1 MNLRGHL
8 AIIFEL
14 HYQRET
20 LNMKKILGCIL
31 VSTFILASCGGGGD
45 EECDFTRVNTAPV
58 FTTDNVILW
67 QENQTTEVTINAF
80 DADGDRLNF
89 DINGNEDGGQFTNGS
104 TSFNSEYLLSID
116 RVTGVVT
123 FNEAPD
129 YENPVDGDDDNIYR
143 IHVTVD
149 DDSFCNTDRALG
161 VDTEIFQI
169 KVINDPTDDDY
180 ETWSWW
186 DGNLIKNN
194 DYAPYDKH
202 LKSYGLIVAGLPD
215 VTEDFMKKIGD
226 IVNATFRRQS
236 VTNDPD
242 RNLFLGNIVYF
253 QALQRVGAIGISSYD
268 PPLNETNY
276 PGWDFVNDNYI
287 VTDFIWEATQNSP
300 EEAKTNTAQVNA
312 IVKPL
317 LHTITLMLE
326 KTFSAWSY
334 EDPSSRLVLAM
345 NEAINGGYYDPT
357 GKFGDLSETDPIAYK
372 RAISEDFAY
381 WMIYTAW
388 GSYSSFLPGDSPEW
402 TIETLDE
409 MESNIP
415 LAYALY
421 DDYVYRAFGNPI
433 RNLEALTFFEEE

>member
-1 MNLRGHL
+1 
-8 AIIFEL
+8 
-14 HYQRET
+14 
-20 LNMKKILGCIL
+20 MKKVLGYIL
-31 VSTFILASCGGGGD
+31 VSTFILASCSGGGD
-45 EECDFTRVNTAPV
+45 DDNVKCDFTSVNTAPV

-67 QENQTTEVTINAF
+67 YENETTEVTINAF

-89 DINGNEDGGQFTNGS
+89 EIEINANDDGGQFTNGS
-104 TSFNSEYLLSID
+104 TFFNSQYLININ

-129 YENPVDGDDDNIYR
+129 YENPMDNDDDNIYR
-143 IHVTVD
+143 INVIVED
-149 DDSFCNTDRALG
+149 ESVCNTDRAIG
-161 VDTEIFQI
+161 VATEIFQI
-169 KVINDPTDDDY
+169 KVVNDPTDD

-226 IVNATFRRQS
+226 IVNATFGRNS
-236 VTNDPD
+236 VTSDPD
-242 RNLFLGNIVYF
+242 RNLLLGNIVYF
-253 QALQRVGAIGISSYD
+253 QALQRVGATGMSSYD
-268 PPLNETNY
+268 PPLNEANY
-276 PGWDFVNDNYI
+276 PGWDYVNDNYI
-287 VTDFIWEATQNSP
+287 VTDFIWEATQNSS
-300 EEAKTNTAQVNA
+300 EEAKTNVAQVNA
-312 IVKPL
+312 IIKPL
-317 LHTITLMLE
+317 IHTITLMLE
-326 KTFSAWSY
+326 KTFSEWSY
-334 EDPSSRLVLAM
+334 EDPSSQLVLAM

-357 GKFGDLSETDPIAYK
+357 GKFGDLSETDSIAYK
-372 RAISEDFAY
+372 RAIAEDFAY

-409 MESNIP
+409 MESNTP

-421 DDYVYRAFGNPI
+421 DDYILRILSNPI
-433 RNLEALTFFEEE
+433 RDLEALTFD

>member
-1 MNLRGHL
+1 
-8 AIIFEL
+8 
-14 HYQRET
+14 
-20 LNMKKILGCIL
+20 MKKALGYIL
-31 VSTFILASCGGGGD
+31 VSTFILASCSGGGD
-45 EECDFTRVNTAPV
+45 DAECDFTRVNTAPV

-67 QENQTTEVTINAF
+67 YENETTEVTINAF

-89 DINGNEDGGQFTNGS
+89 GIEINANDDGGQFTNGS
-104 TSFNSEYLLSID
+104 TFFNSQYLININ

-129 YENPVDGDDDNIYR
+129 YENPMDNDDDNIYR
-143 IHVTVD
+143 INVIVED
-149 DDSFCNTDRALG
+149 ESVCNTDRAIG
-161 VDTEIFQI
+161 VATEIFQI
-169 KVINDPTDDDY
+169 KVVNDPTDD

-226 IVNATFRRQS
+226 IVNATFGRNS
-236 VTNDPD
+236 VTSDPD
-242 RNLFLGNIVYF
+242 RNLLLGNIVYF
-253 QALQRVGAIGISSYD
+253 QALQRVGATGMSSYD
-268 PPLNETNY
+268 PPLNEANY
-276 PGWDFVNDNYI
+276 PGWDYVNDNYI
-287 VTDFIWEATQNSP
+287 VTDFIWEATQNSS
-300 EEAKTNTAQVNA
+300 EEAKTNVAQANA
-312 IVKPL
+312 IIKPL
-317 LHTITLMLE
+317 IHTITLMLE
-326 KTFSAWSY
+326 KTFSEWSY
-334 EDPSSRLVLAM
+334 EDPSSQLVLAM

-357 GKFGDLSETDPIAYK
+357 GKFGDLSETDSIAYK
-372 RAISEDFAY
+372 RAIAEDFAY

-409 MESNIP
+409 MESNTP

-421 DDYVYRAFGNPI
+421 DDYILRILSNPI
-433 RNLEALTFFEEE
+433 RDLEALTFD

>member
-1 MNLRGHL
+1 
-8 AIIFEL
+8 
-14 HYQRET
+14 
-20 LNMKKILGCIL
+20 MKKALGYIL
-31 VSTFILASCGGGGD
+31 VSTFILASCSGGGD
-45 EECDFTRVNTAPV
+45 DAECDFTRVNTAPV

-67 QENQTTEVTINAF
+67 YENETTEVTINAF

-89 DINGNEDGGQFTNGS
+89 GIEINANDDGGQFTNGS
-104 TSFNSEYLLSID
+104 TFFNSQYLININ

-129 YENPVDGDDDNIYR
+129 YENPMDNDDDNIYR
-143 IHVTVD
+143 INVIVED
-149 DDSFCNTDRALG
+149 ESVCNTDRAIG
-161 VDTEIFQI
+161 VATEIFQI
-169 KVINDPTDDDY
+169 KVVNDPTDD

-226 IVNATFRRQS
+226 IVNATFGRNS
-236 VTNDPD
+236 VTSDPD
-242 RNLFLGNIVYF
+242 RNLLLGNIVYF
-253 QALQRVGAIGISSYD
+253 QALQRVGATGMSSYD
-268 PPLNETNY
+268 PPLNEANY
-276 PGWDFVNDNYI
+276 PGWDYVNDNYI
-287 VTDFIWEATQNSP
+287 VTDFIWEATQNSS
-300 EEAKTNTAQVNA
+300 EEAKTNVAQVNA
-312 IVKPL
+312 IIKPL
-317 LHTITLMLE
+317 IHTITLMLE
-326 KTFSAWSY
+326 KTFSEWSY
-334 EDPSSRLVLAM
+334 EDPSSQLVLAM

-357 GKFGDLSETDPIAYK
+357 GKFGDLSETDSIAYK
-372 RAISEDFAY
+372 RAIAEDFAY

-409 MESNIP
+409 MESNTP

-421 DDYVYRAFGNPI
+421 DDYILRILGNPI
-433 RNLEALTFFEEE
+433 RYLEALTSFEEE

>member
-1 MNLRGHL
+1 
-8 AIIFEL
+8 
-14 HYQRET
+14 
-20 LNMKKILGCIL
+20 MKKALGYIL
-31 VSTFILASCGGGGD
+31 VSTFILASCSGGGD
-45 EECDFTRVNTAPV
+45 DAECDFTRVNTAPV

-67 QENQTTEVTINAF
+67 YENETTEVTINAF

-89 DINGNEDGGQFTNGS
+89 GIEINANDDGGQFTNGS
-104 TSFNSEYLLSID
+104 TFFNSQYLININ

-129 YENPVDGDDDNIYR
+129 YENPMDNDNDNIYR
-143 IHVTVD
+143 INVIVED
-149 DDSFCNTDRALG
+149 ESVCNTDRAIG
-161 VDTEIFQI
+161 VATEIFQI
-169 KVINDPTDDDY
+169 KVVNDPTDD

-226 IVNATFRRQS
+226 IVNATFGRNS
-236 VTNDPD
+236 VTSDPD
-242 RNLFLGNIVYF
+242 RNLLLGNIVYF
-253 QALQRVGAIGISSYD
+253 QALQRVGATGMSSYD
-268 PPLNETNY
+268 PPLNEANY
-276 PGWDFVNDNYI
+276 PGWDYVNDNYI
-287 VTDFIWEATQNSP
+287 VTDFIWEATQNSS
-300 EEAKTNTAQVNA
+300 EEAKTNVAQVNA
-312 IVKPL
+312 IIKPL
-317 LHTITLMLE
+317 IHTITLMLE
-326 KTFSAWSY
+326 KTFSEWSY
-334 EDPSSRLVLAM
+334 EDPSSQLVLAM

-357 GKFGDLSETDPIAYK
+357 GKFGDLSETDSIAYK
-372 RAISEDFAY
+372 RAIAEDFAY

-409 MESNIP
+409 MESNTP

-421 DDYVYRAFGNPI
+421 DDYILRILSNPI
-433 RNLEALTFFEEE
+433 RDLEALTFD

>member
-1 MNLRGHL
+1 
-8 AIIFEL
+8 
-14 HYQRET
+14 
-20 LNMKKILGCIL
+20 MKKVLGYIL
-31 VSTFILASCGGGGD
+31 VSTFILASCSGGGD
-45 EECDFTRVNTAPV
+45 DDNVKCDFTSVNTAPV

-67 QENQTTEVTINAF
+67 YENETTEVTINAF

-89 DINGNEDGGQFTNGS
+89 EIEINANDDGGQFTNGS
-104 TSFNSEYLLSID
+104 TFFNSQYLININ

-129 YENPVDGDDDNIYR
+129 YENPMDNDDNNIYR
-143 IHVTVD
+143 INVIVED
-149 DDSFCNTDRALG
+149 ESVCNTDRAIG
-161 VDTEIFQI
+161 VATEIFQI
-169 KVINDPTDDDY
+169 KVVNDPTDD

-226 IVNATFRRQS
+226 IVNATFGRNS
-236 VTNDPD
+236 VTSDPD
-242 RNLFLGNIVYF
+242 RNLLLGNIVYF
-253 QALQRVGAIGISSYD
+253 QALQRVGATGMSSYD
-268 PPLNETNY
+268 PPLNEANY
-276 PGWDFVNDNYI
+276 PGWDYVNDNYI
-287 VTDFIWEATQNSP
+287 VTDFIWEATQNSS
-300 EEAKTNTAQVNA
+300 EEAKTNVAQANA
-312 IVKPL
+312 IIKPL
-317 LHTITLMLE
+317 IHTITLMLE
-326 KTFSAWSY
+326 KTFSEWSY
-334 EDPSSRLVLAM
+334 EDPSSQLVLAM

-357 GKFGDLSETDPIAYK
+357 GKFGDLSETDSIAYK
-372 RAISEDFAY
+372 RAIAEDFAY

-409 MESNIP
+409 MESNTP

-421 DDYVYRAFGNPI
+421 DDYILRILGNPI
-433 RNLEALTFFEEE
+433 RYLEALTSFEEE

>member
-1 MNLRGHL
+1 
-8 AIIFEL
+8 
-14 HYQRET
+14 
-20 LNMKKILGCIL
+20 MKKILGCIL

-45 EECDFTRVNTAPV
+45 EECDFTRVNSAPA

-67 QENQTTEVTINAF
+67 QENQTTEVTINVF

-104 TSFNSEYLLSID
+104 TFFNSEYLISID

-123 FNEAPD
+123 FNEPPD
-129 YENPVDGDDDNIYR
+129 YENPVDNDDDNIYR
-143 IHVTVD
+143 IHVTVED
-149 DDSFCNTDRALG
+149 ESFCNTDRALG
-161 VDTEIFQI
+161 VATEIFQI
-169 KVINDPTDDDY
+169 KVINDPTDD

-215 VTEDFMKKIGD
+215 VTEDFMKKIGK
-226 IVNATFRRQS
+226 IVNATLRRDS
-236 VTNDPD
+236 VTSDPD
-242 RNLFLGNIVYF
+242 RNSLLGNIVYY
-253 QALQRVGAIGISSYD
+253 QALQRVGATGMSSYD

-276 PGWDFVNDNYI
+276 PGWDFINDNYI
-287 VTDFIWEATQNSP
+287 VTDFIWEATQNSS
-300 EEAKTNTAQVNA
+300 EEAKTNVAQVNA
-312 IVKPL
+312 IIKPL
-317 LHTITLMLE
+317 IHTITLMLE
-326 KTFSAWSY
+326 KTFSEWSY
-334 EDPSSRLVLAM
+334 EDPSSQLVLAM

-357 GKFGDLSETDPIAYK
+357 GKFGDLLETDPIAYK
-372 RAISEDFAY
+372 RAIAEDFAY
-381 WMIYTAW
+381 LMIYTAW

-409 MESNIP
+409 MESNTP

-421 DDYVYRAFGNPI
+421 DYYVYRILGNPI
-433 RNLEALTFFEEE
+433 RDLEALTFFEEE

>member
-1 MNLRGHL
+1 
-8 AIIFEL
+8 
-14 HYQRET
+14 
-20 LNMKKILGCIL
+20 
-31 VSTFILASCGGGGD
+31 
-45 EECDFTRVNTAPV
+45 
-58 FTTDNVILW
+58 
-67 QENQTTEVTINAF
+67 
-80 DADGDRLNF
+80 
-89 DINGNEDGGQFTNGS
+89 
-104 TSFNSEYLLSID
+104 
-116 RVTGVVT
+116 
-123 FNEAPD
+123 
-129 YENPVDGDDDNIYR
+129 
-143 IHVTVD
+143 
-149 DDSFCNTDRALG
+149 
-161 VDTEIFQI
+161 
-169 KVINDPTDDDY
+169 
-180 ETWSWW
+180 WSWW

-253 QALQRVGAIGISSYD
+253 QALQRAGAIGISSYD

-326 KTFSAWSY
+326 KTFYEWSY
-334 EDPSSRLVLAM
+334 EDPSSQLVLAM

-357 GKFGDLSETDPIAYK
+357 GKFGDLSETDSIAYK
-372 RAISEDFAY
+372 RAIAEDFAY

-421 DDYVYRAFGNPI
+421 DDYVYRILSNPI
-433 RNLEALTFFEEE
+433 RELEALTFFEEE

>member
-1 MNLRGHL
+1 
-8 AIIFEL
+8 
-14 HYQRET
+14 
-20 LNMKKILGCIL
+20 MKNKLFL
-31 VSTFILASCGGGGD
+31 ILATVLILQGCGGGGD

-226 IVNATFRRQS
+226 
-236 VTNDPD
+236 
-242 RNLFLGNIVYF
+242 
-253 QALQRVGAIGISSYD
+253 
-268 PPLNETNY
+268 
-276 PGWDFVNDNYI
+276 
-287 VTDFIWEATQNSP
+287 
-300 EEAKTNTAQVNA
+300 
-312 IVKPL
+312 
-317 LHTITLMLE
+317 
-326 KTFSAWSY
+326 
-334 EDPSSRLVLAM
+334 
-345 NEAINGGYYDPT
+345 
-357 GKFGDLSETDPIAYK
+357 
-372 RAISEDFAY
+372 
-381 WMIYTAW
+381 
-388 GSYSSFLPGDSPEW
+388 
-402 TIETLDE
+402 
-409 MESNIP
+409 
-415 LAYALY
+415 
-421 DDYVYRAFGNPI
+421 
-433 RNLEALTFFEEE
+433 

>member
-1 MNLRGHL
+1 
-8 AIIFEL
+8 
-14 HYQRET
+14 
-20 LNMKKILGCIL
+20 MKKVLGYIL
-31 VSTFILASCGGGGD
+31 VSTFILASCSGGGD
-45 EECDFTRVNTAPV
+45 DDNVKCDFTSVNTAPV

-67 QENQTTEVTINAF
+67 YENETTEVTINAF

-89 DINGNEDGGQFTNGS
+89 EIEINANDDGGQFTNGS
-104 TSFNSEYLLSID
+104 TFFNSQYLININ

-129 YENPVDGDDDNIYR
+129 YENPMDNDDDNIYR
-143 IHVTVD
+143 INVIVED
-149 DDSFCNTDRALG
+149 ESVCNTDRAIG
-161 VDTEIFQI
+161 VATEIFQI
-169 KVINDPTDDDY
+169 KVVNDPTDD

-226 IVNATFRRQS
+226 IVNATFGRNS
-236 VTNDPD
+236 VTSDPD
-242 RNLFLGNIVYF
+242 RNLLLGNIVYF
-253 QALQRVGAIGISSYD
+253 QALQRVGATGMSSYD
-268 PPLNETNY
+268 PPLNEANY
-276 PGWDFVNDNYI
+276 PGWDYVNDNYI
-287 VTDFIWEATQNSP
+287 VTDFIWEATQNSS
-300 EEAKTNTAQVNA
+300 EEAKTNVAQANA
-312 IVKPL
+312 IIKPL
-317 LHTITLMLE
+317 IHTITLMLE
-326 KTFSAWSY
+326 KTFSEWSY
-334 EDPSSRLVLAM
+334 EDPSSQLVLAM

-357 GKFGDLSETDPIAYK
+357 GKFGDLSETDSIAYK
-372 RAISEDFAY
+372 RAIAEDFAY

-409 MESNIP
+409 MESNTP

-421 DDYVYRAFGNPI
+421 DDYILRILSNPI
-433 RNLEALTFFEEE
+433 RDLEALTFD

>member
-1 MNLRGHL
+1 
-8 AIIFEL
+8 
-14 HYQRET
+14 
-20 LNMKKILGCIL
+20 MKKALGYIL
-31 VSTFILASCGGGGD
+31 VSTFILASCSGGGD
-45 EECDFTRVNTAPV
+45 DAECDFTRVNTAPV

-67 QENQTTEVTINAF
+67 YENETTEVTINAF

-89 DINGNEDGGQFTNGS
+89 EIEINANDDGGQFTNGS
-104 TSFNSEYLLSID
+104 TFFNSQYLININ

-129 YENPVDGDDDNIYR
+129 YENPMDNDDDNIYR
-143 IHVTVD
+143 INVIVED
-149 DDSFCNTDRALG
+149 ESVCNTDRAIG
-161 VDTEIFQI
+161 VATEIFQI
-169 KVINDPTDDDY
+169 KVVNDPTDD

-226 IVNATFRRQS
+226 IVNATFGRNS
-236 VTNDPD
+236 VTSDPD
-242 RNLFLGNIVYF
+242 RNLLLGNIVYF
-253 QALQRVGAIGISSYD
+253 QALQRVGATGMSSYD
-268 PPLNETNY
+268 PPLNEANY
-276 PGWDFVNDNYI
+276 PGWDYVNDNYI
-287 VTDFIWEATQNSP
+287 VTDFIWEATQNSS
-300 EEAKTNTAQVNA
+300 EEAKTNVAQVNA
-312 IVKPL
+312 IIKPL
-317 LHTITLMLE
+317 IHTITLMLE
-326 KTFSAWSY
+326 KTFSEWSY
-334 EDPSSRLVLAM
+334 EDPSSQLVLAM

-357 GKFGDLSETDPIAYK
+357 GKFGDLSETDSIAYK
-372 RAISEDFAY
+372 RAIAEDFAY

-409 MESNIP
+409 MESNTP

-421 DDYVYRAFGNPI
+421 DDYILRILSNPI
-433 RNLEALTFFEEE
+433 RDLEALTFD

>member
-1 MNLRGHL
+1 
-8 AIIFEL
+8 
-14 HYQRET
+14 
-20 LNMKKILGCIL
+20 MKKALGYIL
-31 VSTFILASCGGGGD
+31 VSTFILASCSGGGD
-45 EECDFTRVNTAPV
+45 DAECDFTRVNTAPV

-67 QENQTTEVTINAF
+67 YENETTEVTINAF

-89 DINGNEDGGQFTNGS
+89 GIEINANDDGGQFTNGS
-104 TSFNSEYLLSID
+104 TFFNSQYLININ

-129 YENPVDGDDDNIYR
+129 YENPMDNDDDNIYR
-143 IHVTVD
+143 INVIVED
-149 DDSFCNTDRALG
+149 ESVCNTDRAIG
-161 VDTEIFQI
+161 VATEIFQI
-169 KVINDPTDDDY
+169 KVVNDPTDD

-226 IVNATFRRQS
+226 IVNATFGRNS
-236 VTNDPD
+236 VTSDPD
-242 RNLFLGNIVYF
+242 RNLLLGNIVYF
-253 QALQRVGAIGISSYD
+253 QALQRVGATGMSSYD
-268 PPLNETNY
+268 PPLNEANY
-276 PGWDFVNDNYI
+276 PGWDYVNDNYI
-287 VTDFIWEATQNSP
+287 VTDFIWEATQNSS
-300 EEAKTNTAQVNA
+300 EEAKTNVAQVNA
-312 IVKPL
+312 IIKPL
-317 LHTITLMLE
+317 IHTITLMLE
-326 KTFSAWSY
+326 KTFSEWSY
-334 EDPSSRLVLAM
+334 EDPSSQLVLAM

-357 GKFGDLSETDPIAYK
+357 GKFGDLSETDSIAYK
-372 RAISEDFAY
+372 RAIAEDFAY

-409 MESNIP
+409 MESNTP

-421 DDYVYRAFGNPI
+421 DDYILRILSNPI
-433 RNLEALTFFEEE
+433 RDLEALTFD

>member
-1 MNLRGHL
+1 
-8 AIIFEL
+8 
-14 HYQRET
+14 
-20 LNMKKILGCIL
+20 MKKVLGYIL
-31 VSTFILASCGGGGD
+31 VSTFILASCSGGGD
-45 EECDFTRVNTAPV
+45 DAECDFTRVNTAPV

-67 QENQTTEVTINAF
+67 YENETTEVTINAF

-89 DINGNEDGGQFTNGS
+89 GIEINANDDGGQFTNGS
-104 TSFNSEYLLSID
+104 TFFNSQYLISIN

-129 YENPVDGDDDNIYR
+129 YENPMDNDDDNIYR
-143 IHVTVD
+143 INVIVED
-149 DDSFCNTDRALG
+149 ESVCNTDRAIG
-161 VDTEIFQI
+161 VATEIFQI
-169 KVINDPTDDDY
+169 KVVNDPTDD

-226 IVNATFRRQS
+226 IVNATFGRNS
-236 VTNDPD
+236 VTSDPD
-242 RNLFLGNIVYF
+242 RNLLLGNIVYF
-253 QALQRVGAIGISSYD
+253 QALQRVGATGMSSYD
-268 PPLNETNY
+268 PPLNEANY
-276 PGWDFVNDNYI
+276 PGWDYVNDNYI
-287 VTDFIWEATQNSP
+287 VTDFIWEATQNSS
-300 EEAKTNTAQVNA
+300 EEAKTNVAQANA
-312 IVKPL
+312 IIKPL
-317 LHTITLMLE
+317 IHTITLMLE
-326 KTFSAWSY
+326 KTFSEWSY
-334 EDPSSRLVLAM
+334 EDPSSQLVLAM

-357 GKFGDLSETDPIAYK
+357 GKFGDLSETDSIAYK
-372 RAISEDFAY
+372 RAIAEDFAY

-409 MESNIP
+409 MESNTP

-421 DDYVYRAFGNPI
+421 DDYIYRILGNPI
-433 RNLEALTFFEEE
+433 RYLEALTSFEEE

>member
-1 MNLRGHL
+1 
-8 AIIFEL
+8 
-14 HYQRET
+14 
-20 LNMKKILGCIL
+20 MKKILGYTLI
-31 VSTFILASCGGGGD
+31 STFILSSCSSGED
-45 EECDFTRVNTAPV
+45 DLYFECDVTSLNTAPV
-58 FTTDNVILW
+58 FTTGNVILW
-67 QENQTTEVTINAF
+67 QENQTTDVTIGAF
-80 DADGDRLNF
+80 DADGDRLSF
-89 DINGNEDGGQFTNGS
+89 DINGNEDGGEFTNNS
-104 TSFNSEYLLSID
+104 TFANAQYLIRID

-123 FNEAPD
+123 FNQPPD
-129 YENPVDGDDDNIYR
+129 YENPVDTDDDNIYR

-149 DDSFCNTDRALG
+149 DNDVCNTDGAIG
-161 VDTEIFQI
+161 EATEIFQI
-169 KVINDPTDDDY
+169 KVINDPTDDDD

-194 DYAPYDKH
+194 DYAPYEKH

-215 VTEDFMKKIGD
+215 VSDDFLKKIGK
-226 IVNATFRRQS
+226 IVNATLRRQS
-236 VTNDPD
+236 ATSDAD
-242 RNLFLGNIVYF
+242 RNLFLRNIVQF
-253 QALQRVGAIGISSYD
+253 QALQRVGATGISSYD

-276 PGWDFVNDNYI
+276 PGLDYVNYSYI
-287 VTDFIWEATQNSP
+287 VTDFIWEATKNSP

-326 KTFSAWSY
+326 KIFPEWSY

-345 NEAINGGYYDPT
+345 NEAVNGGYYDPT

-372 RAISEDFAY
+372 RAIAEDFAY

-388 GSYSSFLPGDSPEW
+388 GSYSSFLPGDSPVW

-433 RNLEALTFFEEE
+433 RDLEALTFDFTEEK

>member
-1 MNLRGHL
+1 
-8 AIIFEL
+8 
-14 HYQRET
+14 
-20 LNMKKILGCIL
+20 MKKVLGYIL
-31 VSTFILASCGGGGD
+31 VSTFILASCSGGGD
-45 EECDFTRVNTAPV
+45 DDNVKCDFTSVNTAPV

-67 QENQTTEVTINAF
+67 YENETTEVTINAF

-89 DINGNEDGGQFTNGS
+89 GIEINANDDGGQFTNGS
-104 TSFNSEYLLSID
+104 TFFNSQYLININ

-129 YENPVDGDDDNIYR
+129 YENPMDNDDDNIYR
-143 IHVTVD
+143 INVIVED
-149 DDSFCNTDRALG
+149 ESVCNTDRAIG
-161 VDTEIFQI
+161 VATEIFQI
-169 KVINDPTDDDY
+169 KVVNDPTDD

-226 IVNATFRRQS
+226 IVNATFGRNS
-236 VTNDPD
+236 VTSDPD
-242 RNLFLGNIVYF
+242 RNLLLGNIVYF
-253 QALQRVGAIGISSYD
+253 QALQRVGATGMSSYD
-268 PPLNETNY
+268 PPLNEANY
-276 PGWDFVNDNYI
+276 PGWDYVNDNYI
-287 VTDFIWEATQNSP
+287 VTDFIWEATQNSS
-300 EEAKTNTAQVNA
+300 EEAKTNVAQVNA
-312 IVKPL
+312 IIKPL
-317 LHTITLMLE
+317 IHTITLMLE
-326 KTFSAWSY
+326 KTFSEWSY
-334 EDPSSRLVLAM
+334 EDPSSQLVLAM

-357 GKFGDLSETDPIAYK
+357 GKFGDLSETDSIAYK
-372 RAISEDFAY
+372 RAIAEDFAY

-409 MESNIP
+409 MESNTP

-421 DDYVYRAFGNPI
+421 DDYILRILSNPI
-433 RNLEALTFFEEE
+433 RDLEALTFD